1 MDFKIP
7 VHSCRNISI
16 PVDFSTIPSGIESFQ
31 SHSGGFRSHS
41 GGFRSHSG
49 GIQRNPVIPA
59 GICGASK
66 STALSWDRLHAYHG
80 GLFSDHLLVELKR
93 IVDNMGRQSHA
104 QIDDQ

>member
-16 PVDFSTIPSGIESFQ
+16 PVDFSTIPAGIESFQ
-31 SHSGGFRSHS
+31 SHS

-66 STALSWDRLHAYHG
+66 STDT
-80 GLFSDHLLVELKR
+80 
-93 IVDNMGRQSHA
+93 M
-104 QIDDQ
+104 